1 MDMSPVGTAPFLY
14 LNKDGKRFTNED
26 IPGQQMQNQ
35 IENQPGRMLFQFF
48 DGNWAEQWASFPI
61 KHGKATYRWK
71 PDRTRRSH
79 RIAFRL
85 HIADEHRS
93 SGGSRRALEGR
104 YPRRAAYPVQRKGAR
119 HRDAKASIERYNE
132 LAKTGKDEDFGKI
145 ASRLFPVET
154 APFYA
159 TPCRQGDML
168 VCIGGLVSDEECHV
182 FDEEKRVI
190 PGFYV
195 AGNVQGNRFA
205 VQYPIAFKGVSHSMA
220 LYYGYV
226 AGKNAVAGA

>member
-1 MDMSPVGTAPFLY
+1 MS
-14 LNKDGKRFTNED
+14 E
-26 IPGQQMQNQ
+26 
-35 IENQPGRMLFQFF
+35 
-48 DGNWAEQWASFPI
+48 
-61 KHGKATYRWK
+61 KALK
-71 PDRTRRSH
+71 
-79 RIAFRL
+79 
-85 HIADEHRS
+85 ADT
-93 SGGSRRALEGR
+93 LE
-104 YPRRAAYPVQRKGAR
+104 
-119 HRDAKASIERYNE
+119 E
-132 LAKTGKDEDFGKI
+132 LAKLMEVPEAQFVATIERWNEMVAAGKDEDFGKI

-205 VQYPIAFKGVSHSMA
+205 VQYPIAFKGVSIRWRYTTATWPARTPSPE
-220 LYYGYV
+220 L
-226 AGKNAVAGA
+226 GAAKPHTLPSIRRPNLL

>member
-1 MDMSPVGTAPFLY
+1 MLLKADTLDELLTLCKEKGL
-14 LNKDGKRFTNED
+14 D
-26 IPGQQMQNQ
+26 
-35 IENQPGRMLFQFF
+35 IEN
-48 DGNWAEQWASFPI
+48 
-61 KHGKATYRWK
+61 
-71 PDRTRRSH
+71 
-79 RIAFRL
+79 
-85 HIADEHRS
+85 
-93 SGGSRRALEGR
+93 
-104 YPRRAAYPVQRKGAR
+104 
-119 HRDAKASIERYNE
+119 AKASIERYNE
-132 LAKTGKDEDFGKI
+132 LAKAGKDEDFGKI